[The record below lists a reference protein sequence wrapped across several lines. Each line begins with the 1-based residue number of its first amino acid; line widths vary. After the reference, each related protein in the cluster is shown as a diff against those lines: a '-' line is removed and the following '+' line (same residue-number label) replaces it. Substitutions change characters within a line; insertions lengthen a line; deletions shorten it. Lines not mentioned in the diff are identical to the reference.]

1 MDLLEASLNK
11 KRSALEANGG
21 TKKKYIRRADLEK
34 QRQEEYQAE
43 QERLRL
49 EKEEK
54 ERRRK
59 EEEDA
64 EDKRRKRIAS
74 KSQSPDGDS
83 TPDSGSS
90 TPGTTGTTT
99 TNNNSGSSA
108 TGGKKIGDGE
118 GNDLDAAMAMVA
130 AEEAS
135 AGSLNIPPEEV
146 IRRLRARGQPIRLFG
161 ETDQQRKIRLRAL
174 ELVEDRS
181 EGQRNDFM
189 RALEN
194 AETELHLEVL
204 GQTAD
209 SSGSKKKDK
218 NKEKAGGDQES
229 KQLDT
234 SEISI
239 KLIQKDQD
247 KLYVLLYTYFKRRL
261 REWEYDL
268 DERPDEVK
276 RSASGKMATATQAQT
291 AEYLK
296 PFFKQL
302 RQKALEPDVL
312 MRITEIAELMIK
324 KEYMSANDAYL
335 RLSIGNAPW
344 PIGVTMVGIHER
356 SGREKIF
363 SAQVAHVLND
373 ETSRKWIQSVKR
385 IMTFVEKKYPR

>member
-34 QRQEEYQAE
+34 QRLEEYQAE

-49 EKEEK
+49 EQEEK
-54 ERRRK
+54 ERKRK
-59 EEEDA
+59 EEEQA
-64 EDKRRKRIAS
+64 EEERRKRINA
-74 KSQSPDGDS
+74 KTQSPDGDS
-83 TPDSGSS
+83 AQGSGSS
-90 TPGTTGTTT
+90 TPDA
-99 TNNNSGSSA
+99 NSTDPA
-108 TGGKKIGDGE
+108 GGRGKQGDGE
-118 GNDLDAAMAMVA
+118 GNELDAATVAA

-209 SSGSKKKDK
+209 SSSSKKKDK
-218 NKEKAGGDQES
+218 TKDKAGGAQDS

-234 SEISI
+234 SEIST

-268 DERPDEVK
+268 DERPDEIK
-276 RSASGKMATATQAQT
+276 RSTAGKLATATQAQT

-296 PFFKQL
+296 PFFKLL

-324 KEYMSANDAYL
+324 REYMTANDAYL

>member
-21 TKKKYIRRADLEK
+21 AKKKYIRRADLEK
-34 QRQEEYQAE
+34 QRLEEYKAE

-54 ERRRK
+54 ERKRQ
-59 EEEDA
+59 EEEAAA
-64 EDKRRKRIAS
+64 EEERRRRIAS
-74 KSQSPDGDS
+74 KLRSSSDSGS
-83 TPDSGSS
+83 TPGSGSS
-90 TPGTTGTTT
+90 TPDPE
-99 TNNNSGSSA
+99 NANSTAPVGGSPA
-108 TGGKKIGDGE
+108 NGE
-118 GNDLDAAMAMVA
+118 GGAVLDAAT
-130 AEEAS
+130 AEATKEAS

-174 ELVEDRS
+174 ELVEDRT

-194 AETELHLEVL
+194 AEAELHLEVL
-204 GQTAD
+204 GQSDT
-209 SSGSKKKDK
+209 SGKKKDK
-218 NKEKAGGDQES
+218 NKDKASGQES

-234 SEISI
+234 SEIST

-268 DERPDEVK
+268 DERPDDIK
-276 RSASGKMATATQAQT
+276 RSTAGKLATATQVQT

-296 PFFKQL
+296 PFFKLL

-324 KEYMSANDAYL
+324 KEYMAANDAYL

>member
-11 KRSALEANGG
+11 KRSALEANGSA
-21 TKKKYIRRADLEK
+21 KKKYIRRADLEK
-34 QRQEEYQAE
+34 QRLEEYKAE

-54 ERRRK
+54 ERKRQ
-59 EEEDA
+59 EEEAA
-64 EDKRRKRIAS
+64 EEERRRRIAS
-74 KSQSPDGDS
+74 KLRSSSDSGS
-83 TPDSGSS
+83 TPGSGSS
-90 TPGTTGTTT
+90 TPDPE
-99 TNNNSGSSA
+99 NSNSTAPVGGSPA
-108 TGGKKIGDGE
+108 NGEDGAV
-118 GNDLDAAMAMVA
+118 LDAAT
-130 AEEAS
+130 AEATKEAS

-174 ELVEDRS
+174 ELVEDRT

-194 AETELHLEVL
+194 AEAELHLEVL
-204 GQTAD
+204 GQSDT
-209 SSGSKKKDK
+209 SGKKKDK
-218 NKEKAGGDQES
+218 NKDKASGQES

-234 SEISI
+234 SEIST

-268 DERPDEVK
+268 DERPDDIK
-276 RSASGKMATATQAQT
+276 RSTAGKLATATQVQT

-296 PFFKQL
+296 PFFKLL

-324 KEYMSANDAYL
+324 KEYMAANDAYL